1 MLVSDIIAEVRKVVK
16 ERPDVYYNP
25 DGICKYSSGAC
36 SDGSIGCIFGQVFT
50 NLGIDAKKFDEY
62 PTPEGISPTIY
73 GGKTYVP
80 GIDCILRHE
89 FNCEEILELEWC
101 GTVQNGQDGGL
112 SWKEAVLEADR
123 ELGIEVE
130 HDAGYRF

>member
-1 MLVSDIIAEVRKVVK
+1 MSDIIAEVRKIAK

-25 DGICKYSSGAC
+25 DGMCKYSSGEC
-36 SDGSIGCIFGQVFT
+36 SDGSIGCIFGQAFT
-50 NLGIDAKKFDEY
+50 NLGIDAKKFDKY
-62 PTPEGISPTIY
+62 PVPHHTSINGST
-73 GGKTYVP
+73 TYVP
-80 GIDCILRHE
+80 SIDHILRNE
-89 FNCEEILELEWC
+89 FNCKEVLELEWC